1 MRSITRSI
9 AVERRFPYLCKIIY
23 FPEQKE
29 HHSSIRVPNTQTSW
43 YLRISTLPRIGD
55 VIPYG
60 DSLFAVTT
68 IILEDCCSAD
78 AIAKVDKQAARLAER
93 EESPKWHA
101 VIWVSFWGVKSIN

>member
-1 MRSITRSI
+1 
-9 AVERRFPYLCKIIY
+9 
-23 FPEQKE
+23 
-29 HHSSIRVPNTQTSW
+29 
-43 YLRISTLPRIGD
+43 
-55 VIPYG
+55 
-60 DSLFAVTT
+60 VTT